1 MCKFPKID
9 VIRKNFDSG
18 FRDFA
23 ELLLEQFK
31 WGHGFLSLNRFAYL
45 QYDTESIMPLCFS
58 DIFSQYEQ
66 CRSSAEIIKTQDRWL
81 EEEQS
86 RKTTSEIGMRVTNM
100 TLCCFIGYSF
110 DISPYLPAHCVIIT
124 STGDPF

>member
-1 MCKFPKID
+1 MIP
-9 VIRKNFDSG
+9 G

-45 QYDTESIMPLCFS
+45 QYDTESIMLLCVLCFS

-86 RKTTSEIGMRVTNM
+86 RKATSEIGMRVTNM
-100 TLCCFIGYSF
+100 ILCCFICHSF
-110 DISPYLPAHCVIIT
+110 DISQHIA
-124 STGDPF
+124 